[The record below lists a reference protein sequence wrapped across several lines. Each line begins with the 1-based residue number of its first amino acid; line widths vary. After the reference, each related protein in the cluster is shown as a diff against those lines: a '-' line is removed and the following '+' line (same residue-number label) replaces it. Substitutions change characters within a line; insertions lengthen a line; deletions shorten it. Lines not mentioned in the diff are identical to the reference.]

1 MESLPDD
8 MINEIYKFLED
19 ISDKYSFS
27 TINRDNYRLLK
38 SKLREE
44 IEKNK
49 MIDNLTIK
57 HSFINF
63 YEIDKLLKNVPVL
76 ELKNNSIFYEN
87 KCIIENLKL
96 RDFITKKIEILTYF
110 SNYYRSNVW
119 MIKNEDVLNVF
130 RINHF
135 KTLEF
140 HRELNVK
147 TESKI
152 LTDYFILFVNQKD
165 VNIFELQNLDFA
177 FDCKKKILKNILIWA
192 VTGPIKFRFILY
204 VKNDIKMMLG
214 YYNYGKNTVRKNN
227 QISKKYLIFENDKL
241 ISDDRLEK
249 LSDMIDQDNS

>member
-130 RINHF
+130 RINRF
-135 KTLEF
+135 GNLDF
-140 HRELNVK
+140 HREINVK
-147 TESKI
+147 AESKI
-152 LTDYFILFVNQKD
+152 LTDYFILFVNQKN
-165 VNIFELQNLDFA
+165 VSIFELQNLDSV
-177 FDCKKKILKNILIWA
+177 FDRRKKILKNILIWA

-214 YYNYGKNTVRKNN
+214 YYNYGKNTARKNN
-227 QISKKYLIFENDKL
+227 QISDKYSIFENGKL

-249 LSDMIDQDNS
+249 LSDMMDQDNS